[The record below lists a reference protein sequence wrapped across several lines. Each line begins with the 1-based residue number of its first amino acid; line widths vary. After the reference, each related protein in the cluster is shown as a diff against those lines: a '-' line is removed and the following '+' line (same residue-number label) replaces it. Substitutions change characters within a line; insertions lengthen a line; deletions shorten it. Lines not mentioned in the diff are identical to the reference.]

1 MTVYE
6 AVVARL
12 AMLGY
17 TAVTADADAINFNID
32 KCESL
37 LKADLNVSGVPEEL
51 FYVLV
56 DMVVGHFLY
65 DKKAAGTLTT
75 FDFTAPAKQIHEG
88 DVSVTFA
95 GASDGTLTPEARF
108 DAMLNT
114 LMHPSELLLA
124 CYRRLRW

>member
-17 TAVTADADAINFNID
+17 TAANNDELAINFTIN
-32 KCESL
+32 KCEEL
-37 LKADLNVSGVPEEL
+37 LKGDLNVREVPEEL
-51 FYVLV
+51 FYVEV
-56 DMVVGHFLY
+56 DMVAGYFLY
-65 DKKAAGTLTT
+65 DKKTAGTLTG

-88 DVSVTFA
+88 DISVTFA
-95 GASDGTLTPEARF
+95 GAGDGSLTPEARF

-124 CYRRLRW
+124 SFRRLRW